1 MPEDEDCRKFS
12 QPRKKLPLLP
22 LPDPFRPPR
31 PRSIR
36 IFLAFIE
43 KRSPFSWPFIR
54 SYLLIP
60 PSLPLGSCPPGKS
73 AKKGTLLC
81 PTRDSIIPKK
91 PLTADR
97 SPKRTVS
104 YGVSFVTTNRPGPE
118 PFRVLQWPADVVRS
132 PNLLSK
138 TVDASSLRR
147 RDGRTIVARAS
158 LEER

>member
-1 MPEDEDCRKFS
+1 MRTVANSPNREKSFLFCPYLTHFVP
-12 QPRKKLPLLP
+12 QG
-22 LPDPFRPPR
+22 PDPSASFSHSSKRGLPFHGPSFVVTYLFPP
-31 PRSIR
+31 
-36 IFLAFIE
+36 
-43 KRSPFSWPFIR
+43 
-54 SYLLIP
+54 P

-73 AKKGTLLC
+73 VKKGTLLC

-118 PFRVLQWPADVVRS
+118 RFRVLQWPADVVQA

-138 TVDASSLRR
+138 SVDASSLRR